1 MVSNNLIEKI
11 HEVLGETPRRILV
24 TGATGF
30 IGAGIAQAFARAGH
44 DVTSTGRN
52 KYLAPQDTCFVAVDL
67 RDREQV
73 VELCR
78 GQQVVIHAA
87 AESSIAKSYEE
98 LAPINVGGTE
108 NIIQGCL
115 KQGVSRLVHISST
128 SVLFSGKD
136 DLNIPDDRPLPEK
149 YFCGY
154 AESKAVAEQRVVAA
168 CKRGLNAFMIRARAV
183 FGPGDNSLVPRVLRA
198 YDEGRMR
205 QIGDG
210 KNISDMTHIDNLIYA
225 VALAIERGESGG
237 VCTVTGGQPVE
248 LWQVMRK
255 ILSATGRCKPLKSI
269 SFPMATRIAGV
280 NETACRWL
288 RLGEPSLTRYSVGLL
303 AKSQTFSPEAAQ
315 KQLGYEPV
323 VDQQVAIGETLFALE
338 AKCDHNA
345 SEQVSLQL
353 YSTGYTT
360 HREVAAETG
369 GKWRRQMTFH
379 AMMGVITHPVHGVT
393 LFDTGYA
400 PRILDAAKNWPYSLY
415 TKVTPIVCEQD
426 ESAIAIVNKLGL
438 DANDVK
444 RILISHFHGDH
455 ISGLADFPAADVI
468 STSAA
473 WRSIRAGDEY
483 ITGLKAVK
491 NAFLPEL
498 MPDGIEKRIHHLERF
513 HGPGI
518 GPFERT
524 HDLFHDGS
532 VRLVELPGHA
542 TGQFGVLLQTGDR
555 ERVLLV
561 ADAVWTGKT
570 IEKDLPLTRPFKWL
584 AANAKAAKATRT
596 KLVEFRRQYPD
607 IKIVPTHCPAV
618 ALENKF

>member
-1 MVSNNLIEKI
+1 MVSNNLIDKI
-11 HEVLGETPRRILV
+11 HDALGEAPRRILV

-30 IGAGIAQAFARAGH
+30 IGAGLARAFARAGH

-52 KYLAPQDTCFVAVDL
+52 KYLAPVGTRFVPADL
-67 RDREQV
+67 CDREQIV
-73 VELCR
+73 ALCR
-78 GQQVVIHAA
+78 GQQVVIHSA

-98 LAPINVGGTE
+98 LEPINVGGTE
-108 NIIQGCL
+108 NVIQGCL
-115 KQGVSRLVHISST
+115 KHGVSRLVHISST

-154 AESKAVAEQRVVAA
+154 AKSKAVAEQRVVAA
-168 CKRGLNAFMIRARAV
+168 CERGLSAFMIRARAV

-210 KNISDMTHIDNLIYA
+210 KNISDMTHINNLIYA
-225 VALAIERGESGG
+225 VALAIERGKRGG

-255 ILSATGRCKPLKSI
+255 ILNATGRSKPLKSI
-269 SFPMATRIAGV
+269 SFPMATRVASV
-280 NETACRWL
+280 NEMACRWL
-288 RLGEPSLTRYSVGLL
+288 RRGEPSLTRYSVGLL

-323 VDQQVAIGETLFALE
+323 VDQDVAIRETLSSLE
-338 AKCDHNA
+338 AKCDRHA
-345 SEQVSLQL
+345 SEKVSLQL
-353 YSTGYTT
+353 CSTGYTT

-369 GKWRRQMTFH
+369 GKWGTQMTFH
-379 AMMGVITHPVHGVT
+379 AMIGVITHPVHGVT

-415 TKVTPIVCEQD
+415 TKVTPVFCEPD
-426 ESAIAIVNKLGL
+426 ETAIAIINKLGIAA
-438 DANDVK
+438 DDVK

-455 ISGLADFPAADVI
+455 ISGLADFPTADVI
-468 STSAA
+468 SMSAA
-473 WRSIRAGDEY
+473 WRSIRVRDGFL
-483 ITGLKAVK
+483 TGVKAVK

-498 MPDGIEKRIHHLERF
+498 MPAGIEKRIHHLERF

-542 TGQFGVLLQTGDR
+542 TGQFGVLIQTGDT

-561 ADAVWTGKT
+561 ADAVWTRKT
-570 IEKDLPLTRPFKWL
+570 IEKNLPLTRPFKWL

-618 ALENKF
+618 ALENEF